1 VYWWELVEMSRRLL
15 LVGAYVVGPFHPGS
29 TMQLAL
35 AALTCVIYLAIQMQ
49 MMPYRTHADNYL
61 AAGCSLSLVVLFL
74 TAIFYKFAMLTQVK
88 DLQDRMSQE
97 QREDFQLLSGPLTF
111 VMIVSV
117 VGTLILSA
125 GLVLAQAGQHAR
137 ELEQRRLAAK
147 ARRLRY
153 VKDDEEVRAPD
164 WTHEGGSLMAKRY
177 HNTFLSHVWGTGQDQ
192 MRIVKQRLL
201 EMIPDLDVFLD
212 VDDLEEIGDLQGYIE
227 RTHTVLIFCSKGYFQ
242 SKNCMVELSATVMKA
257 KPIVALVDPDASRGG
272 LSKEQIR
279 EELLAAEGNFEK
291 WGFADDC
298 PRGVALYN
306 ALFAV
311 EAIEWNRIGHFQ
323 DVTMRLIAERL
334 LPEGHAPVY
343 VQGELTSQPAVA
355 LPAPRDG
362 RRFHVYRCPSNAGAE
377 TLLDELGTAL
387 QLTIETTQQAS
398 QLKECECMLVYLN
411 AATWTS
417 AEASAALAE
426 AVGRAMDLEIRL
438 LLAHE
443 MIGVG
448 GQETRG
454 GCDFGSFFACPD
466 GATPHDLITR
476 GIYSKIAVALKGGA
490 WREVSMALMAQALA
504 EPPPGHPASLLS
516 TVTKGGFASA
526 LTAMSMR
533 LRDPPPAQVA
543 GAAAGS
549 GATAHSADAGATTV
563 DVPTSRSLKAMARST
578 LGLLIPGWRGPRQL
592 TELLPNDGVDVES
605 VSAGGSRDGRER
617 RGSVADAARSP
628 RSGGMGRSR
637 MGSVEMERL

>member
-1 VYWWELVEMSRRLL
+1 MLRRLC
-15 LVGAYVVGPFHPGS
+15 LVGIFVLIKRGSLVQLIIGGASCAIFMLVQTQAAPYRDLGDEYLASCCSFTLLIFFLCCLIMKLGTLTEVSNVQEVLSREQARDFDVPSLSLSVTLFAGAVG
-29 TMQLAL
+29 AL
-35 AALTCVIYLAIQMQ
+35 AASFCVLSVQLTLERARISRDA
-49 MMPYRTHADNYL
+49 
-61 AAGCSLSLVVLFL
+61 
-74 TAIFYKFAMLTQVK
+74 
-88 DLQDRMSQE
+88 RMS
-97 QREDFQLLSGPLTF
+97 
-111 VMIVSV
+111 
-117 VGTLILSA
+117 
-125 GLVLAQAGQHAR
+125 
-137 ELEQRRLAAK
+137 K
-147 ARRLRY
+147 ARRLRG
-153 VKDDEEVRAPD
+153 KESGAELEAPLIDDDAF
-164 WTHEGGSLMAKRY
+164 HC
-177 HNTFLSHVWGTGQDQ
+177 FLSHVWETGQDQ

-637 MGSVEMERL
+637 KGSVEMERL